1 MEYTVELTICWV
13 DVGQLNGCIEE
24 AKLYFLREVEHCP
37 SFIQDVKIA
46 VSQWQ
51 LDLSDAVAQTF
62 SDDSQNW

>member
-1 MEYTVELTICWV
+1 M
-13 DVGQLNGCIEE
+13 GQLNGCIEE

-62 SDDSQNW
+62 SDDSQN